1 MDWINHAPIVHDGTY
16 SFSTDSTHH
25 TILTIDDEDG
35 DKAYT
40 RIISISPRC
49 SIDGLP
55 STGILQS
62 FNYIILYIGD
72 NTLDQLHDQCIVRL
86 VVGDTHNLESE
97 EATITYS
104 ITNTLI
110 PFSTILYANEA
121 TESVLEV
128 TMQGTNGSILIE
140 DVSFELVENPVHGVI
155 NSTYPFSF
163 ISDLYYFSYP
173 ETDING
179 NNLNM
184 SNDSLQLYAIHKG
197 IRSSVFTFTIVIL
210 HVNTKPL

>member
-1 MDWINHAPIVHDGTY
+1 MQ
-16 SFSTDSTHH
+16 STNS
-25 TILTIDDEDG
+25 
-35 DKAYT
+35 
-40 RIISISPRC
+40 
-49 SIDGLP
+49 
-55 STGILQS
+55 
-62 FNYIILYIGD
+62 
-72 NTLDQLHDQCIVRL
+72 
-86 VVGDTHNLESE
+86 
-97 EATITYS
+97 
-104 ITNTLI
+104 
-110 PFSTILYANEA
+110 
-121 TESVLEV
+121 
-128 TMQGTNGSILIE
+128 SILIE

-210 HVNTKPL
+210 HVNTKPM